1 VSRLDDRRAEEPTSS
16 LDDCRIVRRGLW
28 VTFESSALEGE
39 YWQERRRLA
48 CTLSAAYVSAVLLGL
63 AIFSIDDYRLLGWT
77 PAFARLAA
85 VRLFLIIVSLA
96 VLWRIRLRPPRR
108 QLEWLILVWALVLVT
123 GHGMI
128 AAARPVDYLVTT
140 VNGRA
145 VVLLGFLMVPSAWAV
160 MTPASL
166 LLSALYS
173 AFIVAAGPS
182 HDYEALLVSS
192 SWLFLLVN
200 VLACIW
206 AVQHE
211 YANRRQFTALRSETR
226 LREQLDAAKT
236 AADESNL
243 AKSEFLATMSHEIRT
258 PMNGVLGFANL
269 LSETNLTDE
278 QRLYVSTIRG
288 SGETLLAIIND
299 ILDFSKIEAGQLVLE
314 RIPYDLRKTVE
325 ELTELMSVSAEEK
338 HLTLS
343 LSVADDVPSGTL
355 GDPGRLRQVLLNLV
369 GNALKFTEAGQVRI
383 VVSRAGDTSLR
394 FAVTDTGIGLTP
406 AEIGRLFHR
415 FSQADAS
422 TTRRFGGSGLGL
434 AICKRLVELM
444 GGTIGVESRKGEGS
458 TFWFTV
464 PAVPADLARTE
475 APAARAAGT
484 PHVTAVRGAD
494 GRTPRVLLAEDNAT
508 NQFLAKRMLSLL
520 GCAVDVA
527 ANGREAV
534 DLWSR
539 LPYDVI
545 FMDCQ
550 MPEMDGL
557 EATAEIRRRERE
569 ACAAVTDQPSRVRI
583 IACSAG
589 VTVSERERCFAV
601 GMDDFVAKPLSRD
614 ELRRAL
620 HDGVAAANGRN
631 AA

>member
-1 VSRLDDRRAEEPTSS
+1 MVRHRLWLKFASDS
-16 LDDCRIVRRGLW
+16 L
-28 VTFESSALEGE
+28 ESE
-39 YWQERRRLA
+39 YWEKSRRLA
-48 CTLSAAYVSAVLLGL
+48 YTLSTAYVCAVALGV
-63 AIFSIDDYRLLGWT
+63 AVFSIDDYRLFGWT
-77 PAFARLAA
+77 DAFARLAA
-85 VRLFLIIVSLA
+85 LRLFLVIVSVAL
-96 VLWRIRLRPPRR
+96 LWRIRQQPSRR
-108 QLEWLILVWALVLVT
+108 QLEWLILVWAVLLVI
-123 GHGMI
+123 GHGVI
-128 AAARPVDYLVTT
+128 ASTRPIDYLVTL

-145 VVLLGFLMVPSAWAV
+145 VVLLGFLMVPSPWAV

-173 AFIVAAGPS
+173 WFIIASGS
-182 HDYEALLVSS
+182 SGGYEALVSS

-200 VLACIW
+200 VLACVW
-206 AVQHE
+206 AVQHD
-211 YANRRQFTALRSETR
+211 YANRRQFAALRSETR
-226 LREQLDAAKT
+226 LRQELDAAKT
-236 AADESNL
+236 AADRANL
-243 AKSEFLATMSHEIRT
+243 AKTEFLATMSHEIRT

-269 LSETNLTDE
+269 LSGTHLTDE

-299 ILDFSKIEAGQLVLE
+299 ILDFSKIEAGQLALE
-314 RIPYDLRKTVE
+314 RIPYEPRKTVQ
-325 ELTELMSVSAEEK
+325 ELMDLMSVRAEEK

-343 LSVADDVPSGTL
+343 LHVDDDVPSRTL

-369 GNALKFTEAGQVRI
+369 GNAIKFTDAGQVRV
-383 VVSRAGDTSLR
+383 VVSRTAADASLR

-406 AEIGRLFHR
+406 AEIGGLFQR

-422 TTRRFGGSGLGL
+422 TTRRFGGTGLGL
-434 AICKRLVELM
+434 AICKRLVALM
-444 GGTIGVESRKGEGS
+444 GGTIGVDSKKGRGS

-464 PAVPADLARTE
+464 AAAQADVL
-475 APAARAAGT
+475 PAAT
-484 PHVTAVRGAD
+484 PVAPVTAGGAEVLTVP
-494 GRTPRVLLAEDNAT
+494 GGEHRATRVLVAEDNAT
-508 NQFLAKRMLSLL
+508 NQLLAKRLLTQL

-545 FMDCQ
+545 VMDCQ

-557 EATAEIRRRERE
+557 AATAEIRRLEHE
-569 ACAAVTDQPSRVRI
+569 ARAAAASTGRPSRVRI
-583 IACSAG
+583 VACSAG
-589 VTVSERERCFAV
+589 VTASERDRCFAA
-601 GMDDFVAKPLSRD
+601 GMDDFVAKPLSGD

-620 HDGVAAANGRN
+620 DGGVVAASGRT